1 MTQIK
6 KGRYKHF
13 KGAEYEVIDVAK
25 HSETLE
31 EYVVYRSLY
40 GEHDLWIRPISMFL
54 DTKEVKGKFV
64 PRFVL
69 IEENSTD

>member
-13 KGAEYEVIDVAK
+13 KGEEYEVLDVAK

-31 EYVVYRSLY
+31 DYIIYRAMY
-40 GEHDLWIRPISMFL
+40 GEHDLWVRPASMFL
-54 DTKEVKGKFV
+54 DIKEVNGNFV
-64 PRFVL
+64 PRFIL
-69 IEENSTD
+69 IEEN

>member
-13 KGAEYEVIDVAK
+13 KGAEYEVIDIAK

-54 DTKEVKGKFV
+54 DTKEVNGESV

-69 IEENSTD
+69 IEENYTD

>member
-13 KGAEYEVIDVAK
+13 KGAEYEVIDIAK

-31 EYVVYRSLY
+31 EYVVYRALY

-54 DTKEVKGKFV
+54 DTKDVNGKLV
-64 PRFVL
+64 PRFSH
-69 IEENSTD
+69 IEETNT